1 MSRSIFTIVLI
12 ALMFGGIAAGTI
24 KVPTDYG
31 TIQAGI
37 DAAVNGDT
45 VLVAD
50 GTYYENID
58 FKGKAITVAS
68 YFLVDGDTTHVD
80 STIIDGSRP
89 ADPNIGSVV
98 IFVSGEDTTSVLC
111 GFTITGGSGV
121 ATGSGQS
128 GGGIFCYN
136 SGCKIIANKIIN
148 NSVTG
153 PQAMGGGL
161 AAKPFG
167 SYSWVVLKD
176 NQIAHNMVTA
186 NSQGAFGGGLFL
198 NSNGKLTAN
207 DISYNSCIAD
217 PNSEWAEGGG
227 ISLQPGEPDLYREI
241 IMEKNTLTH
250 NSISSYGNNLP
261 PGASAANGG
270 GVGLHRCS
278 GRMIKNEICYNEI
291 WNYSN
296 TGVTA
301 IGAGIYESPDSF
313 LVEGNII
320 RDNVFHQGA
329 FCFGGGLKVG
339 GTGVISVI
347 NNLIEGNHATH
358 GGGVVIAQNI
368 ANPGTALLVNN
379 TIVNNAAT
387 YGGGIHVE
395 DATGYVM
402 NCIVWGNQAPTQA
415 GIHVESGA
423 SIQVAYCD
431 VQGDSSG
438 TGNINADPLFA
449 DAMFHLSD
457 GSPCIN
463 AGIASFDFGGGMVCY
478 CPETDIDGNSRPDP
492 DGSNPD
498 MGAWESPLPP
508 TEVINLPVT
517 EIPQSYF
524 LAQNY
529 PNPFNPSTTIEFA
542 LPRSAFVTL
551 KVYNLLGEAVATL
564 VTEQREAGTHKL
576 NWDARGLTSGVYL
589 YRLEAGEFV
598 QSKKLVLMR

>member
-431 VQGDSSG
+431 VQGESAG
-438 TGNINADPLFA
+438 TGNKNLDPLLVV
-449 DAMFHLSD
+449 DTLSI

-463 AGIASFDFGGGMVCY
+463 TGIESYDFGNGKVCT
-478 CPETDIDGNSRPDP
+478 CPARDINGRARPFP
-492 DGSNPD
+492 GTTPD
-498 MGAWESPLPP
+498 MGAWESMDITSDIAAESGSPIP
-508 TEVINLPVT
+508 TFYALE
-517 EIPQSYF
+517 
-524 LAQNY
+524 QNY

-542 LPRSAFVTL
+542 LPKSAFVTL
-551 KVYNLLGEAVATL
+551 KVYNLLGEEVATL
-564 VTEQREAGTHKL
+564 VAEQRSAGIHKL
-576 NWDARGLTSGVYL
+576 NWDASGLASGMYL
-589 YRLEAGEFV
+589 YRLEAGSFV
-598 QSKKLVLMR
+598 QTKKLILMR